1 MIKTLFSGDKLSNVQ
16 DMKYGWQEASKTAMA
31 LDLTTG
37 SITGWQ
43 MYQIAKELIMSQELE
58 FSLHPPVW
66 PAIVYFV
73 VSVAIFSCFI
83 SGN

>member
-16 DMKYGWQEASKTAMA
+16 DMNYGWQEASKTAMA

-43 MYQIAKELIMSQELE
+43 MYQISNE
-58 FSLHPPVW
+58 
-66 PAIVYFV
+66 
-73 VSVAIFSCFI
+73 
-83 SGN
+83 N

>member
-43 MYQIAKELIMSQELE
+43 MYQISNE
-58 FSLHPPVW
+58 
-66 PAIVYFV
+66 
-73 VSVAIFSCFI
+73 
-83 SGN
+83 N